1 MGGQCNLIDNSKF
14 GDRVSLIQSYDN
26 IIMIPLPHLNLLNC
40 IGMGHK
46 TEYMIWRQKNG
57 FFTAL
62 DRHSNLLTWSMIT
75 GKMLY
80 RERQSGQASSPLMKK
95 YAVYMADV
103 NDITYMSNFYQ
114 MDKMSI
120 TLLKSKVP
128 ADINLFDQQ

>member
-1 MGGQCNLIDNSKF
+1 
-14 GDRVSLIQSYDN
+14 
-26 IIMIPLPHLNLLNC
+26 
-40 IGMGHK
+40 
-46 TEYMIWRQKNG
+46 
-57 FFTAL
+57 
-62 DRHSNLLTWSMIT
+62 MIT

>member
-1 MGGQCNLIDNSKF
+1 
-14 GDRVSLIQSYDN
+14 
-26 IIMIPLPHLNLLNC
+26 
-40 IGMGHK
+40 
-46 TEYMIWRQKNG
+46 
-57 FFTAL
+57 
-62 DRHSNLLTWSMIT
+62 
-75 GKMLY
+75 
-80 RERQSGQASSPLMKK
+80 MKK